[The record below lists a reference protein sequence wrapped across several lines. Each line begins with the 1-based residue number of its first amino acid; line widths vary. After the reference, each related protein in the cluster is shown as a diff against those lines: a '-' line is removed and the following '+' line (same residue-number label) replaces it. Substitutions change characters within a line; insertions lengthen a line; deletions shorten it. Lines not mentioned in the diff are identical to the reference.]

1 MFRGSS
7 QTRVDEKGRLKIPA
21 DFKRDLGENLE
32 FYITSQDGK
41 RAEIYP
47 MSVWKKKEA
56 KLAKAFPASSR
67 VRQRVERTTS
77 YYGATVEMDGQGRV
91 LLPSPLR
98 DDADLMAEVVVI
110 ARLGERNPE
119 NPEEETLGFLEVSN
133 NEAMRLAM
141 KADPITD
148 EDLDAL
154 AAAGL

>member
-1 MFRGSS
+1 
-7 QTRVDEKGRLKIPA
+7 
-21 DFKRDLGENLE
+21 
-32 FYITSQDGK
+32 
-41 RAEIYP
+41 
-47 MSVWKKKEA
+47 
-56 KLAKAFPASSR
+56 
-67 VRQRVERTTS
+67 
-77 YYGATVEMDGQGRV
+77 
-91 LLPSPLR
+91 
-98 DDADLMAEVVVI
+98 MAEVVVI

>member
-1 MFRGSS
+1 
-7 QTRVDEKGRLKIPA
+7 
-21 DFKRDLGENLE
+21 
-32 FYITSQDGK
+32 
-41 RAEIYP
+41 
-47 MSVWKKKEA
+47 
-56 KLAKAFPASSR
+56 
-67 VRQRVERTTS
+67 
-77 YYGATVEMDGQGRV
+77 
-91 LLPSPLR
+91 
-98 DDADLMAEVVVI
+98 LMAEVVVI